1 MNCVT
6 IQKLDLHEN
15 TGVDG
20 DVAPVCPFPFEPFLK
35 EIYLESEF
43 IDPIDEIIHKVLHLD
58 VDPLSMPYGVYWE
71 HLKIGFFTIDFSNP
85 PVDYQINDPS
95 CCWLDSFFITI
106 PFQGKGFAKAV
117 LHLLPTRLKQDY
129 PLITSLNLTVNFK
142 NPGARALYLKCGFVD
157 TGTVYRDGPA
167 GPQHILTQK
176 I

>member
-1 MNCVT
+1 M
-6 IQKLDLHEN
+6 
-15 TGVDG
+15 
-20 DVAPVCPFPFEPFLK
+20 
-35 EIYLESEF
+35 ESEF